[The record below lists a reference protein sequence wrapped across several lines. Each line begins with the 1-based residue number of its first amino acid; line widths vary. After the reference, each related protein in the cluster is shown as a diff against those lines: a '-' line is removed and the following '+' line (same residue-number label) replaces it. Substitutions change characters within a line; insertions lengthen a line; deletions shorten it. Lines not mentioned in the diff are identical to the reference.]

1 MSVDNFVVSREEGRT
16 GELYT
21 QKHLNELITL
31 TASSITDKSAEKIE
45 GKDFTA
51 SIAGKELAVE
61 VKTIR
66 GFLFRTNDNEE
77 ETGTIGFEL
86 WKSKKRKTLGWL
98 PQMLNPDGKKSVQPD
113 ILIFLLV
120 AYDRPFASIV
130 FENVP
135 ELFKRLKELS
145 SKMEFNLD
153 SIPVGDKAIAFAIP
167 SGLLI
172 KNMWLVPL
180 AELEDLAHV
189 VMIGEQPRFRPTI
202 KAPGRLCKD
211 VTQRDRYDHLCL
223 LSKGHIPYDDQ
234 FEFKGNKAA
243 QTITIAAHNLDVLE
257 AINLDWYGSLKY
269 MNRTGTFL
277 RLWQGLY
284 SFMLSIEFPA
294 REYKGDRYFPI
305 AYGEVSRWGYKND
318 IRSQPDTWFSV
329 IKHLL
334 EFGLLMHFRPHPNST
349 NPVDIAVNKN
359 NPYLKSVE
367 YYTPVALTNDELL
380 NADCEAQDYMHLKRR
395 TSTTSRAAM
404 EFQSGPEVPKR
415 AYQDDRKLTK
425 QDNFVRNLAEQMLIK
440 EVDNHNYII
449 VDHFFGKL
457 WREIA
462 RSQKLKKIETIQ
474 SREDEK
480 EQERYKKYLDALN
493 LLRKEKKDFIDELR
507 IYRIGPVRKM
517 DIRWLGEIPYGTQII
532 TYKEVPDVY
541 YKQYYK
547 ARQEEKRKEN
557 AKRREKRRAKKEKQ
571 RD

>member
-1 MSVDNFVVSREEGRT
+1 MSAIEVKNVSIRYLRGDIKSIGLKELIVRKIKGTYKVQEFWADKDINFKLEKGDFLGIIGTNGAGKSTLLKAISGVMEPTKGVIHHEGKISSLLELSGGFDPYLTVRENTYLRGALL
-16 GELYT
+16 GYT
-21 QKHLNELITL
+21 RAFLNEKYDEIIDFAELEEFQDYSFKQL
-31 TASSITDKSAEKIE
+31 SSGMKSRLAFSVAS
-45 GKDFTA
+45 
-51 SIAGKELAVE
+51 L
-61 VKTIR
+61 
-66 GFLFRTNDNEE
+66 L
-77 ETGTIGFEL
+77 
-86 WKSKKRKTLGWL
+86 
-98 PQMLNPDGKKSVQPD
+98 QPD

-130 FENVP
+130 FESVP

-318 IRSQPDTWFSV
+318 IRNQPDTWFSV

-425 QDNFVRNLAEQMLIK
+425 QDNFVRNLAEQMLI
-440 EVDNHNYII
+440 NLQLQSA
-449 VDHFFGKL
+449 FG
-457 WREIA
+457 I
-462 RSQKLKKIETIQ
+462 
-474 SREDEK
+474 
-480 EQERYKKYLDALN
+480 
-493 LLRKEKKDFIDELR
+493 
-507 IYRIGPVRKM
+507 
-517 DIRWLGEIPYGTQII
+517 
-532 TYKEVPDVY
+532 
-541 YKQYYK
+541 
-547 ARQEEKRKEN
+547 
-557 AKRREKRRAKKEKQ
+557 
-571 RD
+571 